1 MFAYVKDSLVNFVSG
16 LGTGKD
22 KSTHNQYGLNTLNF
36 GQLEL
41 AYRGDWIAGKL
52 VDIPAEDATREWR
65 SWQADKNQISALE
78 AEEQRLGLQEK
89 TLHALIADRLYGGG
103 GIVMG
108 VDGAGDWHEP
118 LDINRVK
125 KGSLKYLHAVDRQ
138 EITAGQLSTDLL
150 SPYYGLPE
158 YYQVNSQTLGS
169 VMIHPSRVVR
179 FVTRKLPSRRLATD
193 GWGDSILQRLDAA
206 IKNAGLSSEGIAT
219 MINEASVDVIRI
231 PDFMSNIGTAE
242 YKGRLLERF
251 ALANTSKSMVNALIL
266 DKEEEWQRI
275 TQNFSGLPDMIRVYL
290 MIAAGAGDVPA
301 TRFLSQSP
309 NGMDATGDND
319 LRNYYDNVRSQ
330 QKNRIGPT
338 LSTLDEV
345 LIRSALGDRPQ
356 EVYYNWKPLWQPTQS
371 EKADNLLKTSQALA
385 NIYNTGYVP
394 DEVMSTAV
402 QNMLIEDG
410 SFPGIE
416 SAIDDYKANL
426 TEIDETD
433 PEVEAQ
439 FSNRNTENDTTT
451 A

>member
-1 MFAYVKDSLVNFVSG
+1 
-16 LGTGKD
+16 
-22 KSTHNQYGLNTLNF
+22 
-36 GQLEL
+36 
-41 AYRGDWIAGKL
+41 
-52 VDIPAEDATREWR
+52 
-65 SWQADKNQISALE
+65 
-78 AEEQRLGLQEK
+78 
-89 TLHALIADRLYGGG
+89 
-103 GIVMG
+103 
-108 VDGAGDWHEP
+108 
-118 LDINRVK
+118 
-125 KGSLKYLHAVDRQ
+125 
-138 EITAGQLSTDLL
+138 
-150 SPYYGLPE
+150 
-158 YYQVNSQTLGS
+158 
-169 VMIHPSRVVR
+169 
-179 FVTRKLPSRRLATD
+179 
-193 GWGDSILQRLDAA
+193 
-206 IKNAGLSSEGIAT
+206 
-219 MINEASVDVIRI
+219 
-231 PDFMSNIGTAE
+231 
-242 YKGRLLERF
+242 
-251 ALANTSKSMVNALIL
+251 MVNALIL